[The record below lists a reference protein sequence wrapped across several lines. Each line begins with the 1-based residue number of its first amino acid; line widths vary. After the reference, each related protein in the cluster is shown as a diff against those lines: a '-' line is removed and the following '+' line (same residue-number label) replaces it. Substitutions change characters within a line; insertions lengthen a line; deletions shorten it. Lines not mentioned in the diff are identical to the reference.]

1 LRYNNNGEYYQIAWN
16 QSGTNR
22 YYSQIH
28 PDNQANISGLNNDP
42 TMEDH
47 IGGVGAVRIAKAL
60 WWLLARMAGLIY
72 NRATV
77 ADWYSPSLLINCPV
91 FYCRFIT
98 IRLSLN

>member
-1 LRYNNNGEYYQIAWN
+1 
-16 QSGTNR
+16 
-22 YYSQIH
+22 
-28 PDNQANISGLNNDP
+28 
-42 TMEDH
+42 MEDH
-47 IGGVGAVRIAKAL
+47 IGGVGAARIAKAL